1 MPVTNASILRR
12 VADVLQEKLSGVRWP
27 ADELVRWMNDGKREI
42 AMHQP
47 DASSEVTDHTCSE
60 GARQTIPATG
70 IKPLDVLHNSTG
82 RKRAIRGA
90 DRDEIDAQVP
100 GWYGLTPA
108 DEAVHWWPDPDRPTE
123 FYLYPPVRAGV
134 QVRLVYSRYPTD
146 ITEPAASAAYSSVAG
161 TLDIRDVYAN
171 ALVDYVIYR
180 AFSKETE
187 YADKQAAA
195 LHYGAFAQSI
205 GLKVDA
211 DRSTRPAAKP

>member
-1 MPVTNASILRR
+1 MTTAASVLRR

-27 ADELVRWMNDGKREI
+27 ADELVRWLNDGQREI
-42 AMHQP
+42 AVHMP
-47 DASSEVTDHTCSE
+47 DATSTVTDFTC
-60 GARQTIPATG
+60 GAGSRQVLPPTG

-82 RKRAIRGA
+82 RKRVVRGA

-100 GWYGLTPA
+100 GWRGMREAT
-108 DEAVHWWPDPDRPTE
+108 EAVHWWPDPDRPTE
-123 FYLYPPVRAGV
+123 FEVYPPVAAGT
-134 QVRLVYSRYPTD
+134 QVRLVYSQYPTP
-146 ITEPAASAAYSSVAG
+146 ITEPVASANYDTVTG
-161 TLDIRDVYAN
+161 DLTVRDVYAN

-205 GLKVDA
+205 GLKVEA